1 MKFKSFIFI
10 IFVYSF
16 TFAQNVNNSILL
28 SNEDFIAGDDGTLRM
43 YVNVIGHVVKPGT
56 YLLYDG
62 IDIMTAL
69 SAAGGFR
76 DGSKLNDVIIYS
88 KDGKKAR
95 INLNSLYD
103 NEISNLNIILKPHD
117 TIIVKQ
123 KSMHKIF
130 TSSNLP
136 QILLT
141 MLNVALTIERTE

>member
-1 MKFKSFIFI
+1 MRFKSFIFI

-88 KDGKKAR
+88 EDGKKAR
-95 INLNSLYD
+95 INLNSLY
-103 NEISNLNIILKPHD
+103 NN
-117 TIIVKQ
+117 
-123 KSMHKIF
+123 
-130 TSSNLP
+130 
-136 QILLT
+136 
-141 MLNVALTIERTE
+141 

>member
-1 MKFKSFIFI
+1 
-10 IFVYSF
+10 
-16 TFAQNVNNSILL
+16 
-28 SNEDFIAGDDGTLRM
+28 M

-88 KDGKKAR
+88 EDGKKAR
-95 INLNSLYD
+95 INLNSLYN